1 MTSLRAGLG
10 GVTMVVTLLVV
21 GCGGSGSDPGGNGG
35 SGGNGSQGGSTSN
48 SGSGGEGPMAELS
61 AEAGF
66 IEIPGSPTLGLNW
79 PARMFYS
86 FQPAQEHPDE
96 APLILFFNGGPG
108 AATTSVLLPYGTGPF
123 TLDPDAP
130 ADTAPRANAASF
142 TRFANLLYVDP
153 RSAGF
158 SYELATVDPASD
170 CYRDVPLYV
179 ADAADF
185 VYVLL
190 EFLEAHEPLRD
201 NPVVIAGESYGGTR
215 ATMMLYMMQNYARD
229 SDSLELMDRPPSWLK
244 DKMQAHL
251 DAAFPARAG
260 AAREPVQVA
269 EQFGWQLLIQPSLYG
284 AEQRMYE
291 APLARQDPDFAEY
304 FVNPEVW
311 DGYDVRR
318 TSEEGALIKEHAY
331 HAMRTPEHLETLLG
345 VDLTEVAGLA
355 PPGREP
361 SFRYFERDDPAEIA
375 ASESSLRA
383 ELGELDDTDAY
394 WLPSTRPCGSYAGD
408 YRTLSAF
415 TSLLER
421 TATFI
426 TNARYDA
433 VVYTEALPVFLSEYS
448 TFTVDVDR
456 SLPAGA
462 ARPGVVRLTTDT
474 TERSFRFPAYE
485 SGHKVSVDA
494 PRELAE
500 DVEAWLAETGA
511 TAAR

>member
-1 MTSLRAGLG
+1 MTSVRARLG
-10 GVTMVVTLLVV
+10 FITTVVTLLAV
-21 GCGGSGSDPGGNGG
+21 GCGGSGNDPGGDGG
-35 SGGNGSQGGSTSN
+35 SGETGDGGD
-48 SGSGGEGPMAELS
+48 GPMADLS

-66 IEIPGSPTLGLNW
+66 IEIPGSSTLGPSW

-86 FQPAQEHPDE
+86 FRPAEERPDE

-108 AATTSVLLPYGTGPF
+108 SATTSILLPYGTGPY
-123 TLDPDAP
+123 TLDPRAP
-130 ADTAPRANAASF
+130 ADAAPVANAASY
-142 TRFANLLYVDP
+142 TRFANLLYVDA

-158 SYELATVDPASD
+158 SYDLATIDPASD
-170 CYRDVPLYV
+170 CQGNDQLFV

-185 VYVLL
+185 IYVLL

-201 NPVVIAGESYGGTR
+201 NPVVLAGESYGGTR
-215 ATMMLYMMQNYARD
+215 APTMLYMMQNYTHDAD
-229 SDSLELMDRPPSWLK
+229 NLQLVDKAPSWLK

-251 DAAFPARAG
+251 DAAFPERA
-260 AAREPVQVA
+260 AAPQEPSQVA
-269 EQFGWQLLIQPSLYG
+269 EQFGWQLLIQPSIFGMQQTSYQASLMM
-284 AEQRMYE
+284 E
-291 APLARQDPDFAEY
+291 DPDFAEH
-304 FVNPEVW
+304 FANPDAW
-311 DGYDVRR
+311 DPYDVRR
-318 TSEEGALIKEHAY
+318 TREDAVLIAEHAS

-361 SFRYFERDDPAEIA
+361 SFRYFGEYDPAEIA

-383 ELGELDDTDAY
+383 ELGALEDTDAY
-394 WLPSTRPCGSYAGD
+394 WLADGRPCGRFRGD
-408 YRTLSAF
+408 VRTLGAF
-415 TSLLER
+415 VNTLRR

-433 VVYTEALPVFLSEYS
+433 VVYSEALPVYFGERS
-448 TFTVDVDR
+448 TFTADVDM

-462 ARPGVVRLTTDT
+462 ARPGVVRLTNGA
-474 TERSFRFPAYE
+474 TELSFRFPTYE
-485 SGHKVSVDA
+485 SGHAVSIGA